1 MQHPLEKREL
11 KNEVIKIPRRVIQEM
26 ILHRHYRAFMIF
38 LQLKPLYIS
47 GVIMNDGG
55 KLPYQS
61 IAKYLGLS
69 LSGTRGKIQQLKKHK
84 LIRVD
89 REKNFHLASY
99 KTFVNIFK
107 PQFLRRMRKYNYRN
121 VAPADQL
128 IKMSAIRE
136 NYRKQEHVLKHKII
150 NKEIYGTV
158 NAHVDRIKQPEGL
171 QNSSFPSTND
181 CRTGAKQTESSVFPH
196 QLKTI
201 AGSKHAHTE
210 FRTNTGRLNKCGRMK
225 KKMLLQ
231 DYDNLLHKHKR
242 IYLEKLEHIQN
253 GYPDINPF
261 ITLSCAGIGRLFGTG
276 ASAGYYQ
283 RQHLANANLITI
295 KDGGHLHIYPVAIDT
310 REELRK
316 EGGNVFHYNYPVKR
330 GNRGREDKFFL
341 HLPDNLDVNLNFI
354 YQNAKN

>member
-1 MQHPLEKREL
+1 MQQPIENRLL

-26 ILHRHYRAFMIF
+26 ILHRHYRAFMVF

-55 KLPYQS
+55 KLPYQA
-61 IAKYLGLS
+61 IAKFLGLS

-84 LIRVD
+84 LIHVD

-128 IKMSAIRE
+128 IKISAIRE

-158 NAHVDRIKQPEGL
+158 NAHVDRIKQPEGV
-171 QNSSFPSTND
+171 QNSSFQSTND
-181 CRTGAKQTESSVFPH
+181 CRLGAKQTESFP
-196 QLKTI
+196 QQPKTI
-201 AGSKHAHTE
+201 PGSKHALTE
-210 FRTNTGRLNKCGRMK
+210 FRTNSGRLNKFGRMK
-225 KKMLLQ
+225 RKMILQ
-231 DYDNLLHKHKR
+231 DYENVLHKHKR

-253 GYPDINPF
+253 GYPDINPYV
-261 ITLSCAGIGRLFGTG
+261 TLSCAGIGRLFGTG
-276 ASAGYYQ
+276 ASSGHYQ

-295 KDGGHLHIYPVAIDT
+295 KDGGHLKIFPVGMDT
-310 REELRK
+310 REELQR
-316 EGGNVFHYNYPVKR
+316 EGGNVFHYNYPMKR
-330 GNRGREDKFFL
+330 ASTGREDKFFL
-341 HLPDNLDVNLNFI
+341 RLPDNLDINLNFI
-354 YQNAKN
+354 YVNAKN

>member
-26 ILHRHYRAFMIF
+26 ILHRHYRAFMVF
-38 LQLKPLYIS
+38 LQLKPLYVS

-55 KLPYQS
+55 KLPYQA
-61 IAKYLGLS
+61 IAKFLGLS
-69 LSGTRGKIQQLKKHK
+69 LSGIRGKIQQLKKHK

-89 REKNFHLASY
+89 RQKNIHLASY

-158 NAHVDRIKQPEGL
+158 NAHVDRIKQPEGV
-171 QNSSFPSTND
+171 QNSSFQSTND
-181 CRTGAKQTESSVFPH
+181 CRLGVGRTDLS
-196 QLKTI
+196 KTAI
-201 AGSKHAHTE
+201 RKI
-210 FRTNTGRLNKCGRMK
+210 RKV
-225 KKMLLQ
+225 LLQ
-231 DYDNLLHKHKR
+231 QYDDLLHKHKR
-242 IYLEKLEHIQN
+242 IYLEQLEHIQN
-253 GYPDINPF
+253 GYPQINPYV
-261 ITLSCAGIGRLFGTG
+261 TLSCAGVGRLFGTG
-276 ASAGYYQ
+276 ASAGHYQ

-295 KDGGHLHIYPVAIDT
+295 KDGGYLKIFPVGIDT
-310 REELRK
+310 REELQR

-330 GNRGREDKFFL
+330 ARTGREDKFYL
-341 HLPDNLDVNLNFI
+341 RLPDNLDVNLNFI
-354 YQNAKN
+354 YVNAKN